1 VLQST
6 GGRLMSR
13 IRSLSGV
20 IATFAAMSLLSACS
34 GGGGSIPPSGQVNTT
49 TVARTPEITS
59 QSRFLPSATT
69 GKLDNSDITYVAN
82 PPIVPAGTS
91 PKIFPPFPPPSICRE
106 PLGTTPQSR
115 GFNCYTPAL
124 VRTGYNIPS
133 RLDGA
138 GQTIVIVDAF
148 GSPTVRSDLH
158 MFDQVMGL
166 PDPTLN
172 IFHPT
177 GSPPPLIPTKLHDT
191 TGWAV
196 ETSLDVQWSHAI
208 APGATIDLVI
218 ASTSS
223 GNVLNLAQQF
233 VVQHH
238 LGNVMSLS
246 FGAPEAAIRGLGNNI
261 QLRQADTIYQA
272 AANAGITV
280 FVSSGDAGATNGL
293 GAVNAQFPA
302 SDPLVTSVGGTH
314 LFLADSGAY
323 ESEDVWN
330 DVDACP
336 FGCTRGQDGVTGG
349 APSKIF
355 AAPAYQQPFSG
366 NPARTTSDVGY
377 NASVYTGILVYLGFE
392 PVPQFF
398 FVGGTSEGAPQ
409 WAALTALADQ
419 AAGHSLGQI
428 NLKLYA
434 IASNPGKYAADFHDI
449 TSGDNNFSGPGFSA
463 KAGYDI
469 PTGLGSPNAT
479 NLINDL
485 IAP

>member
-1 VLQST
+1 MLQIRARVL
-6 GGRLMSR
+6 
-13 IRSLSGV
+13 RSPCGV
-20 IATFAAMSLLSACS
+20 LALLAALSLLSACS
-34 GGGGSIPPSGQVNTT
+34 GSGGSVPPSGQVAATNGATK
-49 TVARTPEITS
+49 PEVSS
-59 QSRFLPSATT
+59 QSRYLPSATA
-69 GKLDNSDITYVAN
+69 GPADKSDIIYVAN
-82 PPIVPAGTS
+82 PPIVPAGRT

-106 PLGTTPQSR
+106 PLGTTSQSR
-115 GFNCYTPAL
+115 GLNCYTPTL
-124 VRTGYNIPS
+124 IKTGYNFPPA
-133 RLDGA
+133 RTLDGT
-138 GQTIVIVDAF
+138 GETIVIVDAF

-158 MFDQVMGL
+158 NFDEVMGL

-177 GSPPPLIPTKLHDT
+177 GNPPPLIPTKRHDT
-191 TGWAV
+191 AGWAV

-233 VVQHH
+233 AVQNH

-246 FGAPEAAIRGLGNNI
+246 FGSPEAAIRGLGNNI
-261 QLRQADTIYQA
+261 QLRQADAIYHA
-272 AANAGITV
+272 AKNAGITV
-280 FVSSGDAGATNGL
+280 FASSGDFGATDGTSIVS
-293 GAVNAQFPA
+293 AEFPS
-302 SDPLVTSVGGTH
+302 SDPLITAVGGTH
-314 LFLADSGAY
+314 LFLSDSGAY
-323 ESEDVWN
+323 QSENVWN

-349 APSKIF
+349 APSRIF
-355 AAPAYQQPFSG
+355 AAPAFQQPFSG

-377 NASVYTGILVYLGFE
+377 NASIYTGILVYLGFE

-409 WAALTALADQ
+409 WAGLTALADQ
-419 AAGHSLGQI
+419 AAGHSLGFI
-428 NLKLYA
+428 NPKLYA

-449 TSGDNNFSGPGFSA
+449 TLGDNSFFGPGFSA
-463 KAGYDI
+463 KPGYDI